1 MIILPLE
8 ALCQKDLLL
17 VQLLSDRDGLKL
29 FEFDPDINVKTPYAT
44 WQIIHAAGD
53 ENLSGV
59 SEMDEVLL
67 QIDIYGKN
75 KAENRQIA
83 KLIRKAIEQD
93 CQVENFTGNIR
104 EPDTD
109 LFRISLDTRWFE
121 ES

>member
-8 ALCQKDLLL
+8 ALCQKDPLL

-53 ENLSGV
+53 ENFSGV
-59 SEMDEVLL
+59 SEMDEVVL

-93 CQVENFTGNIR
+93 CQVGNFTGNIR
-104 EPDTD
+104 ETDTD

>member
-8 ALCQKDLLL
+8 ELCQKDPLL

-53 ENLSGV
+53 ENFSGV
-59 SEMDEVLL
+59 SEMDEVVL

>member
-8 ALCQKDLLL
+8 ALCQKDPLL

-29 FEFDPDINVKTPYAT
+29 FEFDPDIEVSTPYAT
-44 WQIIHAAGD
+44 WQIIHASGD

-83 KLIRKAIEQD
+83 KLIRKAIEED

-104 EPDTD
+104 ETDTN
-109 LFRISLDTRWFE
+109 LFRIRLETRWFE
-121 ES
+121 